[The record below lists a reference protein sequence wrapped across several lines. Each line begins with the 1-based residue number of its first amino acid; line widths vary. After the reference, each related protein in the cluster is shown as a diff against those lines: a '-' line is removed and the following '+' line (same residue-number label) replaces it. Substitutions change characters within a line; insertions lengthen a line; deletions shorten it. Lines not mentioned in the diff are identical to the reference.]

1 MGNAMR
7 LKSDG
12 VNLPQTSISRNSL
25 PRQISPVVNVLSL
38 LLAGLGATMVIPLFI
53 EMARPDSHPIIFAL
67 PMVGSVTL
75 GFILFAATR
84 SSAQLALDH
93 REAFLVTASS
103 WVLMPLIAA
112 LPLLLAGLSWTDAV
126 FESASG
132 LTTTGSTVI
141 QGLDSWPASL
151 LFWRSFLQWIGGV
164 GIIVTAVALLPF
176 MRVGGMQLFRAES
189 SDQSEKIEAR
199 AHIFVVRI
207 LVIYGSLTAACAGLF
222 AIFGMSG
229 FDALNHAMTTLSTGG
244 FSTHDAS
251 FGYFES
257 SALHVTA
264 TLFMLAGAIPFV
276 VFIKFLNGNRAIFM
290 RDPQVTA
297 YVALL
302 VTLTLVLGIWH
313 FRHSGDGFGQSLL
326 TAGFNIVSVATTTG
340 FASVDYTLWGSAASG
355 IFFFLTFVGG
365 CAGSTAG
372 GIKVYRLLVLYQ
384 IVVRHLLQTIRPSR
398 VVSRDFDGRR
408 MAEDAWIGVLVMVVV
423 YFATF
428 VVFATALTFTGLDL
442 TTALSGSATAIANV
456 GPGLGDIIG
465 PSGNF
470 ASLPA
475 SAKWLLSVEM
485 VLGRLEVLSFLVV
498 IMPDFW
504 D

>member
-1 MGNAMR
+1 MR
-7 LKSDG
+7 LKSDWIDPLR
-12 VNLPQTSISRNSL
+12 VDSARDRE
-25 PRQISPVVNVLSL
+25 PRQVSPVINVLSL
-38 LLAGLGATMVIPLFI
+38 LIAGLGGTMIIPLFI
-53 EMARPDSHPIIFAL
+53 EMARPGGHIIIFAL
-67 PMVGSVTL
+67 PMVVSVTL
-75 GFILFAATR
+75 GIVLLAATR
-84 SSAQLALDH
+84 GSAQLALDH

-112 LPLLLAGLSWTDAV
+112 LPLLLAGMSWTDAV
-126 FESASG
+126 FEAASG

-141 QGLDSWPASL
+141 HGLDEWPASL
-151 LFWRSFLQWIGGV
+151 LFWRSFLQWVGGV

-199 AHIFVVRI
+199 AHIFVIRI

-251 FGYFES
+251 FGYFQS
-257 SALHVTA
+257 HALHITA
-264 TLFMLAGAIPFV
+264 IVFMFAGAVPFV
-276 VFIKFLNGNRAIFM
+276 VFIKFLNGNRAIFIH
-290 RDPQVTA
+290 DPQVTA
-297 YVALL
+297 YFVLLAALSL
-302 VTLTLVLGIWH
+302 LLGVWH
-313 FRHSGDGFGQSLL
+313 FTQSGDPLGQSLL
-326 TAGFNIVSVATTTG
+326 IAAFSIVSVATTTG
-340 FASVDYTLWGSAASG
+340 FASEDYTLWGNAAG
-355 IFFFLTFVGG
+355 EIFFFLTFVGG

-372 GIKVYRLLVLYQ
+372 GMKVYRILVLYQ
-384 IVVRHLLQTIRPSR
+384 IVIRYLRQTIMPSR
-398 VVSRDFDGRR
+398 VVSRSFDGRQ

-428 VVFATALTFTGLDL
+428 VVFATALGFAGLDL

-470 ASLPA
+470 ATLPDA
-475 SAKWLLSVEM
+475 AKWLLSAEM
-485 VLGRLEVLSFLVV
+485 ILGRLEVLSFLVV
-498 IMPDFW
+498 ILPEFW